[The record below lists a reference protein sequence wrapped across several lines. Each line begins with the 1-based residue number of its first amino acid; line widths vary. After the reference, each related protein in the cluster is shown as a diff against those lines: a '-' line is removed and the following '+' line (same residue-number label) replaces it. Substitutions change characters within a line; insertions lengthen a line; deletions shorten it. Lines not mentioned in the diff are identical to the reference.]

1 MGSPFV
7 CQAIPSPEN
16 KPETS
21 YGHGDSITL
30 GGEARDFLL
39 LYGLYDDTLSV
50 EQLQKRFERFQGVT
64 FGVAPKK
71 EWPKLFQSLLHYE
84 HSLACDQND
93 IGLCKNFTFDLEL
106 NDRVPEIPRAIPYP
120 PEERKW
126 IAQEAKNLCEKGV
139 W

>member
-71 EWPKLFQSLLHYE
+71 EWPKLF
-84 HSLACDQND
+84 
-93 IGLCKNFTFDLEL
+93 
-106 NDRVPEIPRAIPYP
+106 
-120 PEERKW
+120 
-126 IAQEAKNLCEKGV
+126 
-139 W
+139 